1 MKCWTRKKCKSKKKG
16 LMYLIDRL
24 MLLSVLLP
32 PGYLAYRFVRWY
44 VKQDN
49 GAADVEGD
57 EGI

>member
-1 MKCWTRKKCKSKKKG
+1 
-16 LMYLIDRL
+16 MYLIDRL